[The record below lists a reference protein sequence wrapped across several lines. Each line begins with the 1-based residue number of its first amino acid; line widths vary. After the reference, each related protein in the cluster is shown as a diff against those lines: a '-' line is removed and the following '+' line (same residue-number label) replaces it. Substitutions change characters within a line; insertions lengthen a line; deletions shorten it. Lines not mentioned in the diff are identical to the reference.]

1 MSNNQQQQNFKKDT
15 TNKSKIDLG
24 FEEDDEFEEFPAEGL
39 YLSCTFVP
47 NIRILL
53 PIYLF
58 FMFFLTEWNEKDSD
72 QEFTIWDDN
81 WDDDDMKDDFSMQL
95 K

>member
-1 MSNNQQQQNFKKDT
+1 MSNNQQPQNFKKDT

-24 FEEDDEFEEFPAEGL
+24 FEEDDEFEEFPAE
-39 YLSCTFVP
+39 
-47 NIRILL
+47 
-53 PIYLF
+53 
-58 FMFFLTEWNEKDSD
+58 EWNEKDSD

-95 K
+95 KSELEKQKLV